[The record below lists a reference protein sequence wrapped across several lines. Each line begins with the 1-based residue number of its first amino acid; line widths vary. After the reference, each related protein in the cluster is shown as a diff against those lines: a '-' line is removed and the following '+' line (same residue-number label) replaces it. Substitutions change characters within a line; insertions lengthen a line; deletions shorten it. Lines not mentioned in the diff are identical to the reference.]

1 MCVCGALIHC
11 FDSKITGSELITHSA
26 TPERLLERAIPT
38 GRLPVSPQD
47 LPLSTASGRVLT
59 HPPLLSQDGSP
70 KERAEWRAHGM
81 RLVAQVGGEGIDL
94 NPEEEGT
101 DLILD
106 LDLDVDVDLRC

>member
-1 MCVCGALIHC
+1 
-11 FDSKITGSELITHSA
+11 
-26 TPERLLERAIPT
+26 
-38 GRLPVSPQD
+38 
-47 LPLSTASGRVLT
+47 
-59 HPPLLSQDGSP
+59 
-70 KERAEWRAHGM
+70 M